1 MMGPRQRR
9 EGKLFYAGLNLDE
22 RVRADHPLRAIAAA
36 VDFDAVRADV
46 RALYGVRGNPSAD
59 PAVLMKLMFL
69 LFYEQVPSER
79 ALVAQL
85 PERLDWL
92 WFCGYDLDD
101 EVPDHSV
108 ISKARRRWGPEVFAA
123 QFGRVLGQCVEA
135 GLVDGRVLHVDSS
148 LIAANADRGRL
159 TPLLRTTG
167 ERLYGRLEAASGENE
182 PPAAPPEPAQ
192 TPSEA
197 EGVPRV
203 SPTDPDARLTKKYG
217 RTVLGYKDHRAVD
230 DRCGIVT
237 ATETTDAARADGSML
252 ETVLDRHEANTGTAA
267 ETVAADKAYGTGENY
282 HALRGRGVQPY
293 IPHAARAGQS
303 GYFPPERFAYDREHD
318 QYVCPAGERLRRSDR
333 KPVKGGYRYY
343 AGRGVCGR
351 CPLKGQCT
359 KGRRRQ
365 IVRHQYQEDI
375 EWADA
380 TRGSGRRTQLRRR
393 RMHRMEGSFGDAAAR
408 HGFKRARWRGLAKV
422 RLQNL
427 LIATIQNV
435 RKLVKYAR
443 RRRGGEVLRQAGSRL
458 LARWAG
464 QMRAWLSD
472 ARVGGCFHA
481 ASPCFD
487 PYPAL

>member
-9 EGKLFYAGLNLDE
+9 EGKLFYAGVDLDE
-22 RVRADHPLRAIAAA
+22 RVRSDHPLRAIAAA
-36 VDFDAVRADV
+36 VDFGAVRADV
-46 RALYGVRGNPSAD
+46 RALYGVRGNPSVD

-79 ALVAQL
+79 ALMAQL
-85 PERLDWL
+85 SERLDWL

-135 GLVDGRVLHVDSS
+135 GLVDGRVVHVDSS
-148 LIAANADRGRL
+148 LIAANADLRRL
-159 TPLLRTTG
+159 VPLLRTTG
-167 ERLYGRLEAASGENE
+167 ERLYGQLEKVSGEGELPVAQQE
-182 PPAAPPEPAQ
+182 PSE

-197 EGVPRV
+197 ERVPRV
-203 SPTDPDARLTKKYG
+203 SQTDPDARLMTKNG

-230 DRCGIVT
+230 DRCGIIT

-282 HALRGRGVQPY
+282 HTLRGRQVQPC
-293 IPHAARAGQS
+293 IPHAGRAGRP
-303 GYFPPERFAYDREHD
+303 GCFPPERFAYDREHD
-318 QYVCPAGERLRRSDR
+318 EYVCPAGERLRRSDR

-343 AGRGVCGR
+343 TGRGVCGR
-351 CPLKGQCT
+351 CPLKAQCT

-380 TRGSGRRTQLRRR
+380 ALGSGRRAQLRRR

-408 HGFKRARWRGLAKV
+408 HGFKQARWRGVENV

-443 RRRGGEVLRQAGSRL
+443 RRRGGEVLRRTWSRI
-458 LARWAG
+458 LARWTG
-464 QMRAWLSD
+464 QTRCWRSD
-472 ARVGGCFHA
+472 ARAWGHTHA
-481 ASPCFD
+481 ASPCFA
-487 PYPAL
+487 PHPAL